1 MFSNKPVSSR
11 GEVLQPLKFYV
22 WNSSS
27 KSLESIQSFF
37 YLTSNVKLEPI
48 WIGRSNHTRT

>member
-27 KSLESIQSFF
+27 KSLENIQSFF
-37 YLTSNVKLEPI
+37 YLTSNVKLEQI
-48 WIGRSNHTRT
+48 WIGRANHTRT